1 MTVTTRYWLVSFMD
15 ERLYPYVIFL
25 PKDRKEKV
33 LEAIFGSNVPIDVLK
48 FSLSQGTGQKIY
60 QRDLISKLG
69 YSNKTII
76 EHLKA
81 LTQLEILAEQMEK
94 VDGAGRTVWLKSY
107 TLTDL
112 GKWFALLLVGEES
125 LSSEE
130 KADIVRNAFRSYTKW
145 IMELS
150 EKLGMR
156 KEDLSKIFEEEMR

>member
-1 MTVTTRYWLVSFMD
+1 MD

-48 FSLSQGTGQKIY
+48 FSLSQGTGRKIY

-76 EHLKA
+76 EHLKT
-81 LTQLEILAEQMEK
+81 LTQLEILAEKMEK

>member
-1 MTVTTRYWLVSFMD
+1 MD

-48 FSLSQGTGQKIY
+48 FSLSQGTGRKIY

-76 EHLKA
+76 EHLKT

>member
-1 MTVTTRYWLVSFMD
+1 M
-15 ERLYPYVIFL
+15 YPYVIFL

>member
-1 MTVTTRYWLVSFMD
+1 MD

-33 LEAIFGSNVPIDVLK
+33 LEAIFGSNVPIDFLK

>member
-1 MTVTTRYWLVSFMD
+1 
-15 ERLYPYVIFL
+15 LYPYVIFL

>member
-1 MTVTTRYWLVSFMD
+1 MD

-48 FSLSQGTGQKIY
+48 FSLNQGITHRIY

-81 LTQLEILAEQMEK
+81 LTELGILAEHMEK
-94 VDGAGRTVWLKSY
+94 VDSACRTVWLKSY

-145 IMELS
+145 IRELS
-150 EKLGMR
+150 EKLGLR
-156 KEDLSKIFEEEMR
+156 REDLSRIFEEEMR

>member
-1 MTVTTRYWLVSFMD
+1 MD